1 MTRSCKK
8 RLPRAPASLSS
19 PTRSATIAMPL
30 LVLSLLPPARSG
42 GSTQDGDQRRPLV
55 ILLGTASGLVARTRE
70 VGLGERRAHSC
81 ILFFESVRSWTGHS
95 MQRRIVCPPSLQSIS
110 CEHDSGLLRD
120 CWHSDILRLT
130 LMLARRFGNRGA
142 RPRLV
147 ATLSADCRPSRMLLD
162 LQLMEL
168 CVEVAFLDWTGAEV
182 HRSPFPKPLPTLHCG
197 ACLGC
202 TRLRLA
208 GPSLINA
215 GRSCASVAP
224 VSLTGHAATPCDC
237 RANS

>member
-110 CEHDSGLLRD
+110 CEHDSGFASRLLAFGY
-120 CWHSDILRLT
+120 
-130 LMLARRFGNRGA
+130 LA
-142 RPRLV
+142 
-147 ATLSADCRPSRMLLD
+147 LD
-162 LQLMEL
+162 SH
-168 CVEVAFLDWTGAEV
+168 A
-182 HRSPFPKPLPTLHCG
+182 
-197 ACLGC
+197 
-202 TRLRLA
+202 
-208 GPSLINA
+208 
-215 GRSCASVAP
+215 CASVRQPRREAQTCGN
-224 VSLTGHAATPCDC
+224 VERGLQTKSNASRFAAHGTL
-237 RANS
+237 R